1 MTLKQLV
8 RRLVGRAPDHYQ
20 QLLSPRFNLNRRQLL
35 KQCSIT
41 AGFAASAPLLLSSCG
56 NIVLPEQIER
66 LFRRRHSNISSLG
79 PLQEPD
85 ENGIRLPLGFTS
97 RVIARS
103 NEKPLA
109 DADYI
114 WHWAPDGG
122 ATFAT
127 SGGGWIYVSNS
138 EMSGG
143 AGGAGA
149 LEFGANGRLRNAY
162 PILEGTSRNCSGGE
176 TPWGTWLSCEEVSDG
191 YVWEC
196 DPLGLQK
203 ARRLDAL
210 GTFAHEAVAFDTA
223 NNKLYLT
230 EDEPDGRLYRFT
242 PNGKDKA
249 GRPDLS
255 KGVLEVAQVLDNET
269 DNVVW
274 HTISDPN
281 AKKKETRYQ
290 VGYSTQ
296 FDGSEGIVYLDG
308 LIYMGTKG
316 DNRIWQ
322 YDVANNSFTVFY
334 DVQTHPDPILVGV
347 DTLVASPTGEI
358 FVAEDG
364 GDMQII
370 AISPLLDL
378 TPVLQ
383 VMGHHNSEITGPA
396 FNHRGDKLY
405 FSSQR
410 GETGTSAGGITFEI
424 SGPFFP
430 A

>member
-1 MTLKQLV
+1 MKLRQYL
-8 RRLVGRAPDHYQ
+8 RRLMGGAANNEQ
-20 QLLSPRFNLNRRQLL
+20 CFLSQPSSINRRRWL
-35 KQCSIT
+35 KQCAAV
-41 AGFAASAPLLLSSCG
+41 AGVATCTPLLSSCG
-56 NIVLPEQIER
+56 NIVLPEQVER
-66 LFRRRHSNISSLG
+66 LFRRRTSNIPTLG
-79 PLQEPD
+79 PLQGPD
-85 ENGIRLPLGFTS
+85 ANGLRLPRGFTS
-97 RVIARS
+97 RIIARS

-109 DADYI
+109 DADYT

-127 SGGGWIYVSNS
+127 TGGGWIYVSNC

-149 LEFGANGRLRNAY
+149 LEFGASGRLRNAY
-162 PILEGTSRNCSGGE
+162 SILSGTSRNCSGGE

-196 DPLGLQK
+196 DPMGLQK

-210 GTFAHEAVAFDTA
+210 GTFAHEAVAADPV
-223 NNKLYLT
+223 NNQFYLT
-230 EDEPDGRLYRFT
+230 EDEADGRLYRFT
-242 PNGKDKA
+242 PHDGAGGSDKL
-249 GRPDLS
+249 GS
-255 KGVLEVAQVLDNET
+255 GVLEVAQIIGDET
-269 DNVVW
+269 GNVVW
-274 HTISDPN
+274 HRITDPN
-281 AKKKETRYQ
+281 AKNKPTRYQ
-290 VGYSTQ
+290 VGYSTV
-296 FDGSEGIVYLDG
+296 FDGAEGVVYLDG
-308 LIYMGTKG
+308 IVYIGTKS

-322 YDVANNSFTVFY
+322 YNIASNTFSVFY
-334 DVQTHPDPILVGV
+334 DVKTHPNPIISGV

-364 GDMQII
+364 GDMQIV

-378 TPVLQ
+378 TPVVQ
-383 VMGHHNSEITGPA
+383 VVGHQNSEITGPA
-396 FNHRGDKLY
+396 FNHRGDRLY

-410 GETGTSAGGITFEI
+410 GETGTSAGGITFEV